1 MCLTATAG
9 WRWLRGRT
17 SGVLLSNA
25 RIALDQGDP
34 AQACR
39 LARTVLNRDPTSYE
53 ALQVL
58 AQSLVRVGDYAEA
71 RETANRAL
79 RLKPDETE
87 PIVWKMRAYRAEAIA
102 RLGYEAGQ
110 AKREDL
116 EQAIRHLQA
125 ALAVSAGSR
134 IEAPAAGELDLE
146 RGLIYVDIA
155 ECHRL
160 IESKSL
166 LMRNLATESGQSNV
180 AMRHN
185 QDAEEQA
192 LAARDAEDRAV
203 EALERAFESPPTG
216 ARAGEALQEL
226 YQRRGLYEKVLS
238 IHEQLTARRQATE
251 RVALQ
256 AVGAVLSMQA
266 RDPDLKVNDTLSR
279 ARQILKDHL
288 HLSPDSREAQIM
300 MGRLSLLEGNTT
312 TADRLAN
319 EVLKR
324 ESKNTPAL
332 VLKAQVLL
340 AQGRFDEA
348 KQILQPVSTFYP
360 NWLEIQYSLALAQAG
375 TGYESMA
382 QQTLRRILVLN
393 PQYHA
398 ARLRLA
404 ESLCKS
410 GQIGAAESELRE
422 AIAASPSRE
431 LFLPAAVTLLAQYA
445 TRERAV
451 ALVDASLAT
460 GPSTPG
466 LLEAAATQYWRLG
479 KVRQAQECLARAGA
493 AEGRSPTARLLR
505 ARRLIELNQP
515 ASAEAVLTQLME
527 EPAAA
532 ADARVE
538 LARLRYRQ
546 GRDADARKLLMEAL
560 RTPGITV
567 SQRLGIAEVFLQSGD
582 LDGALASARA
592 ALAADELS
600 YPGQMLLG
608 RILLRRGDLAGA
620 QEAFAAA
627 EKLLPDEK
635 ATSEEQA
642 GVAMLRGN
650 FQRAADICRSAL
662 QAGGAPPTLRLLAAD
677 ALERMG
683 RFEDAASEL
692 AAYISAEPDDL
703 EGYSRL
709 ANLYLRAERPADGIK
724 ALERPDG
731 ARWALVRFA
740 QSQIL
745 RATAGPTEAIA
756 HLAPVLEDRPAKVPQ
771 SARNQIATTLAT
783 WQAGLGQTDDAVKTF
798 DWLDEAQEKTAA
810 AWGRFGVLTESGRLR
825 EAEQELHKI
834 ESLMPPESLTPADF
848 ERLARAQLRVG
859 QTAAALATAARY
871 AASFAEGNGPARLT
885 MEIHRRSGNP
895 AEAVKAFREAAR
907 GRPADVELLA
917 DGAALLAATHDY
929 PGADEVL
936 AQLSRAGPAG
946 AVRAAVLRSE
956 MLMRLGLYTA
966 AAASLR
972 QIKEQHEDGG
982 YSIQIN
988 LAKAL
993 AAAGRIEESDAAL
1006 RAVAPYSP
1014 YYVDALRVMAE
1025 NAIRRGQNP
1034 EALALLDQVLHRRP
1048 NDPDAA
1054 LAKIRLHLAARQVR
1068 PAVAIAA
1075 TIVRRTNDFARRTE
1089 WWGILAEL
1097 QWLSG
1102 DLNAAEETYRAWLR
1116 AAPQDGTA
1124 RLRLALLMLAR
1135 NRNDEAANLL
1145 SASPAVVFSP
1155 ELARGL
1161 LILAGAPPVA
1171 TTSSAPTISR
1181 KRRGNDLPILAAAAR
1196 GDIDAARE
1204 LLRTTPPPN
1213 VPAGDLERAIAAAT
1227 DDRGRARLRRL
1238 TIGRA
1243 MIELGL
1249 REVVSEWMKSLAEEW
1264 PDEALVRQTIWEA
1277 LRAAGRPA
1285 EAAKEA
1291 EHILER
1297 CKDSV
1302 LGKELAVERAAA
1314 QRRYDEAWKILA
1326 EIASSEGETV
1336 RLCIQRGKVL
1346 ERQGRPAEAAEQYRR
1361 ASELDPTDP
1370 GPLNDEAY
1378 VLANA
1383 ARRNA
1388 DTIARAADRM
1398 QRAASLGPLSPEMIE
1413 TLGWIRILRGDT
1425 ADGLASLSTAIE
1437 ELRDQPA
1444 AHYHMGVAYKEAG
1457 RTHWARLHLE
1467 NVLSIA
1473 SDDLP
1478 EKRLAAELLTE
1489 LRIRGELGAR
1499 RER

>member
-1 MCLTATAG
+1 MCLTATVG
-9 WRWLRGRT
+9 WRWLRSRT

-39 LARTVLNRDPTSYE
+39 LAQAVLHRDPTSYE
-53 ALQVL
+53 ALRVL
-58 AQSLVRVGDYAEA
+58 AQSLVRLGDYAQA

-87 PIVWKMRAYRAEAIA
+87 PIVWKMRAYRAEAVA

-116 EQAIRHLQA
+116 EQAIRNLEA

-134 IEAPAAGELDLE
+134 PTASVAGELDLE

-166 LMRNLATESGQSNV
+166 LMRNLATESGHSSV

-192 LAARDAEDRAV
+192 LATRNAEDRAA
-203 EALERAFESPPTG
+203 EALERAFECLPTG

-226 YQRRGLYEKVLS
+226 YQRRGQYEKVLGVY
-238 IHEQLTARRQATE
+238 EQLKARRQATE
-251 RVALQ
+251 RVTLQ

-266 RDPDLKVNDTLSR
+266 RDPERKVSETLSR
-279 ARQILKDHL
+279 ARQILRDHL
-288 HLSPDSREAQIM
+288 HLSPGSREAQIM

-312 TADRLAN
+312 AADRLAN

-324 ESKNTPAL
+324 DPKDTQAL
-332 VLKAQVLL
+332 VLRAQVLL

-410 GQIGAAESELRE
+410 GQIGAAEAELRE
-422 AIAASPSRE
+422 AIATSPSRE
-431 LFLPAAVTLLAQYA
+431 LVLPAAVNLLSQYA

-451 ALVDASLAT
+451 ALVDASLAA
-460 GPSTPG
+460 GPGTPR
-466 LLEAAATQYWRLG
+466 LLEAAAEQYWRLG
-479 KVRQAQECLARAGA
+479 RVRQAQECLARAGA
-493 AEGRSPTARLLR
+493 VEGQSPTARLLR
-505 ARRLIELNQP
+505 AGRLIELNQP
-515 ASAEAVLTQLME
+515 ASAEAILTKLMD

-532 ADARVE
+532 VDARVE

-546 GRDADARKLLMEAL
+546 GRHADARKLLTEAL
-560 RTPGITV
+560 RAPGITV
-567 SQRLGIAEVFLQSGD
+567 SQRLGIAEVFFQGGD
-582 LDGALASARA
+582 LDGAMESARA
-592 ALAADELS
+592 ALAADEHS

-608 RILLRRGDLAGA
+608 RILLRRGELAAA

-627 EKLLPDEK
+627 EKLLPDEN
-635 ATSEEQA
+635 ATPEQQA
-642 GVAMLRGN
+642 GVAMLRGD
-650 FQRAADICRSAL
+650 FRRAVEICQNAL
-662 QAGGAPPTLRLLAAD
+662 QAGGGPAPLRLLAAD

-683 RFEDAASEL
+683 RFDDAASQI
-692 AAYISAEPDDL
+692 AAYISAEPDDI

-709 ANLYLRAERPADGIK
+709 ANLYLRAEKPADGMK

-731 ARWALVRFA
+731 ARRGLVRFA

-745 RATAGPTEAIA
+745 RATAGPAEAIR
-756 HLAPVLEDRPAKVPQ
+756 HLAPVLQDRPDQLPQ
-771 SARNQIATTLAT
+771 NARNQIATSLAV
-783 WQAGLGQTDDAVKTF
+783 WRAGLGQTDDAVRTF
-798 DWLDEAQEKTAA
+798 DWLEEAQEKLAA
-810 AWGRFGVLTESGRLR
+810 AWGRFGVLAESGRLK
-825 EAEQELHKI
+825 EAEQELHRI
-834 ESLMPPESLTPADF
+834 EPLMPLESLTPADF

-871 AASFAEGNGPARLT
+871 AASFPEGSGPARLT

-895 AEAVKAFREAAR
+895 AEAVRAFREAAR
-907 GRPADVELLA
+907 ERPGDVELLA

-929 PGADEVL
+929 PGADETL
-936 AQLSRAGPAG
+936 AQLSRSGPAG
-946 AVRAAVLRSE
+946 EVRAAVLRSE
-956 MLMRLGLYTA
+956 MLMRLGLYA
-966 AAASLR
+966 AAVASLT
-972 QIKEQHEDGG
+972 QFKEQHKDPGD
-982 YSIQIN
+982 SVQIS
-988 LAKAL
+988 LGKAL

-1006 RAVAPYSP
+1006 RAVASYSP
-1014 YYVDALRVMAE
+1014 YYADALRVMAE
-1025 NAIRRGQNP
+1025 NAIHRGQDP
-1034 EALALLDQVLHRRP
+1034 EAIALLDQVLQRKP
-1048 NDPDAA
+1048 NDPDAT
-1054 LAKIRLHLAARQVR
+1054 LAKIRRHVAVGQVR
-1068 PAVAIAA
+1068 PAVAMAA
-1075 TIVRRTNDFARRTE
+1075 SIVRRTNDFARRTE

-1102 DLNAAEETYRAWLR
+1102 DLNAAEQTYRTWLQ
-1116 AAPQDGTA
+1116 AAPQDGTG
-1124 RLRLALLMLAR
+1124 RLRLAILMLAR
-1135 NRNDEAANLL
+1135 SRDGEAASLL
-1145 SASPAVVFSP
+1145 SAGPAATLP
-1155 ELARGL
+1155 ADLTRGL

-1171 TTSSAPTISR
+1171 TTSSAPTIPR
-1181 KRRGNDLPILAAAAR
+1181 KRRGSDLAILATAAR
-1196 GDIDAARE
+1196 GDADAARR
-1204 LLRTTPPPN
+1204 LLRSAPPRD
-1213 VPAGDLERAIAAAT
+1213 VPAGDLERVIAAAT
-1227 DDRGRARLRRL
+1227 DGRVRARLRRL
-1238 TIGRA
+1238 AIGRA
-1243 MIELGL
+1243 MMESGL
-1249 REVVSEWMKSLAEEW
+1249 TEAALQWVKSLADEW
-1264 PDEALVRQTIWEA
+1264 PEEALVRQTAWEA

-1291 EHILER
+1291 EHAMER
-1297 CKDSV
+1297 CKDSIF
-1302 LGKELAVERAAA
+1302 GRELAAERAAA
-1314 QRRYDEAWKILA
+1314 QRRYDEALKILA
-1326 EIASSEGETV
+1326 EIESAEGETA
-1336 RLCIQRGKVL
+1336 RLCIRRGKVL
-1346 ERQGRPAEAAEQYRR
+1346 ERAGRLAEAAGQYRR

-1383 ARRNA
+1383 AGRNA
-1388 DTIARAADRM
+1388 ETIARAADRM
-1398 QRAASLGPLSPEMIE
+1398 QRAASLGPLSPEMLD
-1413 TLGWIRILRGDT
+1413 TLGWIQVLRGDI
-1425 ADGLASLSTAIE
+1425 ASGLASLSAAIA
-1437 ELRDQPA
+1437 ELRDQPV
-1444 AHYHMGVAYKEAG
+1444 AHYHIGAAYKEAG
-1457 RTHWARLHLE
+1457 TTQWARLHLE
-1467 NVLSIA
+1467 NVLSVA
-1473 SDDLP
+1473 PDDLP
-1478 EKRLAAELLTE
+1478 EKRLAGELLTE
-1489 LRIRGELGAR
+1489 LRIRGEIGAR
-1499 RER
+1499 RDR